1 MDALEHPDHSPWTEY
16 HVASEYY
23 RLKQY
28 DVALLLIN
36 TSIVRFIEQRLL
48 PPSLLYALNY
58 AIFIEMEQFEK
69 AVVGAIQLYP
79 DYVDL
84 HYYKGVIQ
92 YHYEAIGSFDHC
104 LTLGD
109 EPSTSPSIKGTGSFK
124 ATEWKIK
131 CTQK

>member
-36 TSIVRFIEQRLL
+36 TFIVRFIEQRLL

-58 AIFIEMEQFEK
+58 AIFIEMDQFEE

-84 HYYKGVIQ
+84 HYY
-92 YHYEAIGSFDHC
+92 
-104 LTLGD
+104 
-109 EPSTSPSIKGTGSFK
+109 
-124 ATEWKIK
+124 
-131 CTQK
+131 